1 MNEISLQKQYDS
13 LISTSKEL
21 KAKKEAGGTAFG
33 AQILAQ
39 SYDLELMAQ
48 ASMVSQATARV
59 TSAGTSGFNDS
70 NILNSNLQSNINQVK
85 YSPNTYGYSIDSQG
99 FMGADFNKA
108 AGLPE
113 DFKIHKSTL
122 DEIYDFNERSYIH
135 KPTYTAK
142 TFENIDMADTIKQYY
157 KVFQSVVGSND
168 KQTYTSEDLNRLP
181 KGFSISGNDAAENG
195 NYLPD
200 VSSYKVTNV
209 YKTGDQFDEA
219 KALERELSMLTPPRY
234 TYRLNL
240 SSSEI
245 GRDNGGGLKFNPD
258 MSIYKTDGG
267 YTKEGVFVG
276 FLKNF
281 KPKASDSGETELTDQ
296 IKTYSILNI
305 EQGKKDIDFIKRVN
319 SGNDMARDKIMQ
331 EEMTIAELLRYRPG
345 KTNQILSDKDR
356 EEYVKTIKERVNALA
371 SMTSV

>member
-1 MNEISLQKQYDS
+1 MNEVSLQKQYDS

-70 NILNSNLQSNINQVK
+70 SVLNSNLQSNINQVK

-209 YKTGDQFDEA
+209 YKTGA
-219 KALERELSMLTPPRY
+219 
-234 TYRLNL
+234 NL
-240 SSSEI
+240 MKQ
-245 GRDNGGGLKFNPD
+245 R
-258 MSIYKTDGG
+258 
-267 YTKEGVFVG
+267 
-276 FLKNF
+276 
-281 KPKASDSGETELTDQ
+281 
-296 IKTYSILNI
+296 
-305 EQGKKDIDFIKRVN
+305 R
-319 SGNDMARDKIMQ
+319 
-331 EEMTIAELLRYRPG
+331 
-345 KTNQILSDKDR
+345 
-356 EEYVKTIKERVNALA
+356 
-371 SMTSV
+371 